1 EQVIDMTLFEECAE
15 VLKPNFIIVAGN
27 DEEMAIKIL
36 YEHGVTNGYIDWG
49 IKSHALYND
58 FQELLKSGVVKD
70 DKVFVFA
77 DDVDVPMFETTLSLI
92 AANADDVLALCPK
105 IYIYNND
112 FLLQPMYPYGDLH
125 FLKK

>member
-1 EQVIDMTLFEECAE
+1 MTLFEECAE
-15 VLKPNFIIVAGN
+15 ILKPNFTIVTGN
-27 DEEMAIKIL
+27 DEEMAIRIL
-36 YEHGVTNGYIDWG
+36 YEHGATNGYIDWG
-49 IKSHALYND
+49 IKSYTLYND

-77 DDVDVPMFETTLSLI
+77 DDADVPIFETTLSLI

-112 FLLQPMYPYGDLH
+112 FLLQPMYPYGEIH